1 MSTARVALALAF
13 LGFFEDELFKQ
24 VKLVVSGE
32 AHRNRQLLGRMRQSP
47 SQPFTLLPLLLALVL
62 EVACFSTGA
71 PASACKEMEP
81 RHNFMPQNQHHD
93 YQVSDGVLERRFK
106 LRFARFVTSR
116 PQYRVAKRAK

>member
-1 MSTARVALALAF
+1 MPTASKRSLPVGVALALAF

-93 YQVSDGVLERRFK
+93 YQISLTVLWVSSNTPNHLPLSLVVLN
-106 LRFARFVTSR
+106 
-116 PQYRVAKRAK
+116 